1 MILLRRKTFLETRE
15 KKIYREVFYRKI
27 KSKLVS
33 SREYCYF
40 LLSLIFL
47 WKYSL
52 IKSIIYLL
60 PDSVFRPNVCC
71 VNCIFGFFDFVF
83 NLSKPGNILFESMPN
98 GNCLFSS
105 ASLSL
110 VGDNSLVHGRRVM
123 AAVEQHL
130 NATYYTRHLH
140 WNELMKKA
148 NQ

>member
-1 MILLRRKTFLETRE
+1 MIFLRRKTFLETRE
-15 KKIYREVFYRKI
+15 KKIYREVFYGKI

-47 WKYSL
+47 WQYSL

-60 PDSVFRPNVCC
+60 PDSAFRPNVCC
-71 VNCIFGFFDFVF
+71 ENYIFGFSDFVL

-105 ASLSL
+105 ASSSL
-110 VGDNSLVHGRRVM
+110 VGDNSLVHERRVM

-140 WNELMKKA
+140 WNEFMKKA